1 MHTQIV
7 QPRPTK
13 ERGRRTANLWGV
25 PATREVDV
33 LVYGATPA
41 GIAAAI
47 AAAQAG
53 RSVALLEPGAHLGGM
68 LTGGL
73 SRTDIG
79 KPETV
84 GGFFREFQRRVH
96 AHYLGAYGE
105 GTPQERASRGGMH
118 FEPRVAREVLEGWV
132 AETEGVTLERN
143 AVISEWRMTCPE
155 RSRGVNGELTEAV
168 SGETVWRARVWVDA
182 SYEGDLL
189 AAAGCQFRV
198 GRESRAEFDEEY
210 AGLLYWDPDRT
221 QPADGTT
228 GEGDARV
235 QAYCYRLCLTADPR
249 IRVPFPQPAT
259 YDPTTY
265 DLLLQYLRAKPNARL
280 QDVVL
285 LAELPNEKY
294 DCNNWGFCWQSM
306 DWIEGNTAYPTAPPA
321 ERARIAAAHR
331 DYQLGWWK
339 FVQTDPRVPPRLQ
352 TAAGAFGLCR
362 DEFADTGHWPPQ
374 LYVRE
379 TRRLVGDDLF
389 TQHNAQRDRERA
401 DGVAVGSYPLDSH
414 ATQWYRPDQAT
425 PWAEGFLMAS
435 VKPYDIPFG
444 VMTTPAAPNLL
455 VPVCVSATH
464 VGYGTL
470 RLEPVLTNL
479 GWAAGTAAAL
489 ALEQG
494 VAPRSVDVAQLRERL
509 RTSGQIVS
517 VSEM

>member
-1 MHTQIV
+1 
-7 QPRPTK
+7 
-13 ERGRRTANLWGV
+13 
-25 PATREVDV
+25 V

-53 RSVALLEPGAHLGGM
+53 RTVAMLEPSAHLGGM

-96 AHYLGAYGE
+96 AHYLAAYGE
-105 GTPQERASRGGMH
+105 GSPQEQASRGGLH

-132 AETEGVTLERN
+132 AETEGVALERH
-143 AVISEWRMTCPE
+143 AVIRELRQ
-155 RSRGVNGELTEAV
+155 VNGEVKELV

-182 SYEGDLL
+182 TYEGDLL
-189 AAAGCQFRV
+189 AAAGCQLRV

-210 AGLLYWDPDRT
+210 AGLLYWDPERAR
-221 QPADGTT
+221 PGDGST

-235 QAYCYRLCLTADPR
+235 QAYCYRVCLTADPR
-249 IRVPFPQPAT
+249 IRVPFPAPTT

-265 DLLLQYLRAKPNARL
+265 DLLMQFLRAKPNARL
-280 QDVVL
+280 QDLVL

-306 DWIEGNTAYPTAPPA
+306 DCIEGNTAYPTATPA

-352 TAAGAFGLCR
+352 AAAGAFGLCR
-362 DEFADTGHWPPQ
+362 DEFVDSDHWPPQ

-379 TRRLVGDDLF
+379 ARRLVGDVTF
-389 TQHNAQRDRERA
+389 TQRHAQRDRERA
-401 DGVAVGSYPLDSH
+401 DGIAVGSYPLDSH
-414 ATQWYRPDQAT
+414 ATQWYCPGQAT
-425 PWAEGFLMAS
+425 PWAEGFFMAN

-455 VPVCVSATH
+455 VPVCASGTH

-489 ALEQG
+489 ALEQD
-494 VAPRSVDVAQLRERL
+494 VAPRSVDVEQLRELL
-509 RTSGQIVS
+509 RTSGRS
-517 VSEM
+517 